1 MGADGRLTKGSWLS
15 SWASQLQASSLIV
28 EAIAGDAAGRTFA
41 VGSGAEGQPQR
52 APWFAD
58 AGTKGGTIAVF
69 DRDFRLLQCGSF
81 PGARFSAVAERD
93 GWVVVG
99 GRIAMTASMRLHP
112 ALPFTTGP
120 TEGAAAGYVA
130 VFRSGE

>member
-1 MGADGRLTKGSWLS
+1 M
-15 SWASQLQASSLIV
+15 QASSLII

-52 APWFAD
+52 APWFAN

-69 DRDFRLLQCGSF
+69 DREFRLLQCGSF

-99 GRIAMTASMRLHP
+99 GRIAMTATMQLHP
-112 ALPFTTGP
+112 ALPVPTGP
-120 TEGAAAGYVA
+120 AEGATSGYVA
-130 VFRSGE
+130 VFRIGE